1 MSGGKLRQR
10 LRRAWIVGVVLYGA
24 FRAMIV
30 WKTLSGYGVNPW
42 IYLVLD
48 VTSSI
53 PYAIYSAKLVE
64 GLIDRKFARFYQN
77 FIITALT
84 FIAPDIYILISARS
98 APLHI
103 YQIII
108 GVILALTLVSAY
120 GLIRKVRQGRGE
132 Q

>member
-1 MSGGKLRQR
+1 VSGGKLRQR

-24 FRAMIV
+24 VRAMIV

-64 GLIDRKFARFYQN
+64 GLIDRKFERFYQN

-98 APLHI
+98 APRHI

-108 GVILALTLVSAY
+108 GVILALSLVSAY
-120 GLIRKVRQGRGE
+120 SLLRKVRQGRGE